1 MTLLAVGG
9 LTVGYGSQRVLGPVS
24 LDLAPGERL
33 AVIGQSGSG
42 KSTLALAI
50 AGLLPPGAVM
60 GGKVTW
66 PVLGSAVPGRD
77 VGFVFQDAG
86 ASLDPLV
93 RVGDQIAEVLAAHT
107 GLTRVS
113 RAARV
118 ADLLARV
125 GLPAEA
131 ARAYPHRLSGGQR
144 QRAAIACAIAAGP
157 RLLIADEATSA
168 LDTLVQAHILGL
180 LDSLVRD
187 SGMALLF
194 ITHDIAL
201 AATMADRLAVMEAG
215 QVVEHGRAATVV
227 QGPRH
232 AATRALL
239 AAHIDMTTPPLV
251 GTA

>member
-1 MTLLAVGG
+1 
-9 LTVGYGSQRVLGPVS
+9 
-24 LDLAPGERL
+24 
-33 AVIGQSGSG
+33 
-42 KSTLALAI
+42 
-50 AGLLPPGAVM
+50 
-60 GGKVTW
+60 
-66 PVLGSAVPGRD
+66 

-86 ASLDPLV
+86 ASLDPLM
-93 RVGDQIAEVLAAHT
+93 RVGDQIGEVLAAHV
-107 GLTRVS
+107 GLPSLS
-113 RAARV
+113 RRARV
-118 ADLLARV
+118 ADLVARV

-131 ARAYPHRLSGGQR
+131 ARAFPHRLSGGQR

-168 LDTLVQAHILGL
+168 LDTLVQAHILAL

-201 AATMADRLAVMEAG
+201 TATMADRVAVMDAG

-239 AAHIDMTTPPLV
+239 AAHIDVTTPPLV